1 MNILKNLI
9 QFNVNIHEH
18 PLLLSH
24 ANYIPFANTFII
36 CYLLSFLTV
45 LGFQKKKK
53 NQKNKI
59 KK

>member
-53 NQKNKI
+53 KS